1 MSWRKWISGGIGPLK
16 IINYAQSTN
25 YAKSWRAVAS
35 IYWFGKA
42 YWFTKVL
49 TCWPI
54 FLCKAVRLEGMG
66 SEYIRNLWY
75 FSFLL
80 LIKSVPSVLRFKLVL
95 YWLLVLFLIISLSWP
110 KCPICNYGG
119 YEWLSK
125 WSNMKSLHFLV
136 LEQSMC
142 VQINMRFGRNL
153 ERVQYSLL
161 FS

>member
-1 MSWRKWISGGIGPLK
+1 M
-16 IINYAQSTN
+16 INYAQSTN

-35 IYWFGKA
+35 ILVWESILQA
-42 YWFTKVL
+42 YMFTKVL

-75 FSFLL
+75 FSILL
-80 LIKSVPSVLRFKLVL
+80 LIKSIPSVLRFKLVF
-95 YWLLVLFLIISLSWP
+95 YWFLVLFLIISLSWP

-119 YEWLSK
+119 YEWEQSK
-125 WSNMKSLHFLV
+125 WFNMKSLHFLV